1 MKEFDNRRSFK
12 TFMHRHGHQFI
23 GILLLAAILG
33 VGYIGYRESHP
44 QAPSNEGTFGI
55 RTEGHDFEVTVDGF
69 DGEMFSYSIYFGHD
83 ITQADTDEL
92 DRRIGT
98 LYDDYAEDN
107 YYGDITVCEPDGNM
121 AEIILDLGNA
131 DDERMVNKIIYA
143 LDGMDGIEK
152 VVINEGAEDN

>member
-1 MKEFDNRRSFK
+1 
-12 TFMHRHGHQFI
+12 
-23 GILLLAAILG
+23 
-33 VGYIGYRESHP
+33 
-44 QAPSNEGTFGI
+44 
-55 RTEGHDFEVTVDGF
+55 
-69 DGEMFSYSIYFGHD
+69 MFSYSIYFGHD